1 MTSRTSSLIDNR
13 SNNISDNR
21 SDNKNDYKS
30 TAGFF
35 RRQRELFR
43 RRLWPAALTFVS
55 YLLYHVAGT
64 ATVLSNILQDL
75 EASAGSRGCTA
86 AERLSALGE
95 GISGV
100 MGYNSIFNWL
110 LVPFLAA
117 VLAIEGFA
125 WMDNRREVDFYESQP
140 VSRAKRFWDICISS
154 FLYFL
159 CSYLITLEIGLII
172 AGAMGGLTRGIV
184 IEVAVQTLRI
194 IALFVCVYGLGVL
207 SAMLTG
213 NIIVAGLAF
222 LVLMFY
228 EFELKMILAGYCSEF
243 LATYNGNKPG
253 ILVENIFTPLYH
265 YSVGSTAE
273 CIVRLLALA
282 ALYFL
287 LAFLCY
293 RLRRNECAGTAVV
306 FGPVR
311 SVVRVATAV
320 MAGLF
325 IGLLLASIQ
334 NSTPLAVLWMVLFTL
349 LTACIMQII
358 YDYDFRALF
367 RHPLEIA
374 LSLVITLAVFLGFL
388 FDIAGYDR
396 YLPDPDKVEDAA
408 LICSNYDSPLYDE
421 KGRYLDPA
429 AFGNRFMHLKNV
441 EDVIAIAELGQEY
454 TRRRSEHNPFY
465 RSSSGDSSTDTSRIQ
480 TIDMGSYEILSEN
493 KPNQDFLFTVV
504 YRMKNGKTISRRFSV
519 PSSADPA
526 MMDAVTGT
534 QAFREGTFSI
544 CHDDIARVNAEYLT
558 LDYTN
563 GEESP
568 GTLRLNKK
576 TYEAFR
582 KAYLLDLEQ
591 FSYSFARS
599 ERPVGRICIRI
610 QAGRTGPASGMPTP
624 EARIGSQED
633 RAGLEDPDLEN
644 YEMNCEVYSSFS
656 HTIDFLKDNAAWVD
670 SLDHDT
676 LPDYRDPNL
685 SREELDRLDTMD
697 WSVFNGLF
705 SPEEY

>member
-1 MTSRTSSLIDNR
+1 MTSRTSSSIDNR
-13 SNNISDNR
+13 S
-21 SDNKNDYKS
+21 
-30 TAGFF
+30 TAGFI

-75 EASAGSRGCTA
+75 KASAGGRGFTA

-100 MGYNSIFNWL
+100 MGYNSIFSWM

-140 VSRAKRFWDICISS
+140 VSRAKRFWDICVSS

-159 CSYLITLEIGLII
+159 FSYLITLEIGLVI

-184 IEVAVQTLRI
+184 IEAAVQTLRV

-243 LATYNGNKPG
+243 LATYDGNKPG

-273 CIVRLLALA
+273 CIGRLLALA

-374 LSLVITLAVFLGFL
+374 LSLIITLAVFLGFL

-396 YLPDPDKVEDAA
+396 FLPDPDKVEDAA
-408 LICSNYDSPLYDE
+408 LICRNYDSPLYDE
-421 KGRYLDPA
+421 KGHYLDPVT
-429 AFGNRFMHLKNV
+429 FGNRYMHLKNV

-465 RSSSGDSSTDTSRIQ
+465 HASSRDETASSGDGSTDTTGTSSVQ

-493 KPNQDFLFTVV
+493 KPNQDFLFTAV
-504 YRMKNGKTISRRFSV
+504 YRMKNGKTISRQFSV

-544 CHDDIARVNAEYLT
+544 CHDDIARSNAEFLT

-568 GTLRLNKK
+568 GTLRLNKE

-610 QAGRTGPASGMPTP
+610 QTGRTGPASGMPTP
-624 EARIGSQED
+624 ETRIGSQAD
-633 RAGLEDPDLEN
+633 RAGLQDPELEN

-656 HTIDFLKDNAAWVD
+656 HTIAFLKDNAVWVD

-676 LPDYRDPNL
+676 LPDYSDPNI
-685 SREELDRLDTMD
+685 SREDRDRLDTMD

>member
-1 MTSRTSSLIDNR
+1 MTSRTSSSIDNR
-13 SNNISDNR
+13 S
-21 SDNKNDYKS
+21 
-30 TAGFF
+30 TAGFI

-75 EASAGSRGCTA
+75 KASAGGRGFTA

-100 MGYNSIFNWL
+100 MGYNSIFSWM

-140 VSRAKRFWDICISS
+140 VSRAKRFWDICVSS

-159 CSYLITLEIGLII
+159 FSYLITLEIGLVI

-184 IEVAVQTLRI
+184 IEAAVQTLRV

-228 EFELKMILAGYCSEF
+228 EFELKMILTGYCSEF
-243 LATYNGNKPG
+243 LATYDGNKPG

-273 CIVRLLALA
+273 CIGRLLALA

-388 FDIAGYDR
+388 FDIGGYDR

-408 LICSNYDSPLYDE
+408 LICRNNDSPLYDE
-421 KGRYLDPA
+421 KGHYLDPVT
-429 AFGNRFMHLKNV
+429 FGNRFMHL
-441 EDVIAIAELGQEY
+441 
-454 TRRRSEHNPFY
+454 
-465 RSSSGDSSTDTSRIQ
+465 
-480 TIDMGSYEILSEN
+480 
-493 KPNQDFLFTVV
+493 
-504 YRMKNGKTISRRFSV
+504 
-519 PSSADPA
+519 
-526 MMDAVTGT
+526 
-534 QAFREGTFSI
+534 
-544 CHDDIARVNAEYLT
+544 
-558 LDYTN
+558 
-563 GEESP
+563 
-568 GTLRLNKK
+568 
-576 TYEAFR
+576 
-582 KAYLLDLEQ
+582 
-591 FSYSFARS
+591 
-599 ERPVGRICIRI
+599 
-610 QAGRTGPASGMPTP
+610 
-624 EARIGSQED
+624 
-633 RAGLEDPDLEN
+633 
-644 YEMNCEVYSSFS
+644 
-656 HTIDFLKDNAAWVD
+656 
-670 SLDHDT
+670 
-676 LPDYRDPNL
+676 
-685 SREELDRLDTMD
+685 
-697 WSVFNGLF
+697 
-705 SPEEY
+705 

>member
-1 MTSRTSSLIDNR
+1 MTSRTSSSIDNR
-13 SNNISDNR
+13 S
-21 SDNKNDYKS
+21 
-30 TAGFF
+30 TAGFI

-75 EASAGSRGCTA
+75 EASAGGRGFTA

-100 MGYNSIFNWL
+100 MGYNSIFSWM

-140 VSRAKRFWDICISS
+140 VSRAKRFWDICVSS

-159 CSYLITLEIGLII
+159 FSYLITMEIGLVI

-184 IEVAVQTLRI
+184 IEAAVQTLRV

-243 LATYNGNKPG
+243 LATYDGNKPG

-273 CIVRLLALA
+273 CIGRLLALA

-408 LICSNYDSPLYDE
+408 LICRNNDSPLYDE
-421 KGRYLDPA
+421 KGHYLDPVT
-429 AFGNRFMHLKNV
+429 FGNRYMHLKNV

-465 RSSSGDSSTDTSRIQ
+465 RASSGDETASSGDGSTDTTGISSVQ
-480 TIDMGSYEILSEN
+480 TIDMGS
-493 KPNQDFLFTVV
+493 
-504 YRMKNGKTISRRFSV
+504 
-519 PSSADPA
+519 

-544 CHDDIARVNAEYLT
+544 CHDDIARSNAEFLT

-568 GTLRLNKK
+568 GTLRLNKE

-610 QAGRTGPASGMPTP
+610 QTGRTGPASGMPTP
-624 EARIGSQED
+624 ETRIGSQAD
-633 RAGLEDPDLEN
+633 RAGLQDPELEN

-656 HTIDFLKDNAAWVD
+656 HTIAFLKDNAVWVD

-676 LPDYRDPNL
+676 LPDYSDPNL
-685 SREELDRLDTMD
+685 SREDRDRLDTMD

-705 SPEEY
+705 SPEDY